1 MSAESRPRTGVWIIG
16 ARGAVAT
23 TTIVGA
29 RAVARDLSPLRGV
42 TTEGAR
48 GEGLSLPAAS
58 ALVFGVSV
66 GPGPGAEPSTD
77 QTYRSERF
85 QNSVSQIPMS
95 VPESRCWPR

>member
-1 MSAESRPRTGVWIIG
+1 MSAESRPRKGVWIIG

-58 ALVFGVSV
+58 ALVFGGWEVRA
-66 GPGPGAEPSTD
+66 GPLLDAAADLAGAGRDFHGRGLQPLGRD
-77 QTYRSERF
+77 LGG
-85 QNSVSQIPMS
+85 
-95 VPESRCWPR
+95 